1 MSDTDGH
8 TDHAAL
14 DEAHELLRMWSML
27 FDTDK
32 KQAVSRIA
40 VGINALA
47 AENAALRAYARAVT
61 ARCDEYIVRTSDLQ
75 AEHGVAAILADD

>member
-1 MSDTDGH
+1 MMSDTDGH
-8 TDHAAL
+8 TDHIAGLRKFADHLRDQDDRPMFAAAI
-14 DEAHELLRMWSML
+14 DMHI
-27 FDTDK
+27 D
-32 KQAVSRIA
+32 
-40 VGINALA
+40 ALA